1 MKKRF
6 LLTGV
11 IALMMSGAAL
21 NAQTSGTCGAN
32 LTWELTGTGDNL
44 TLTISG
50 TGDMTDYNY
59 AGPWYYQ
66 QSNIKT
72 LVINDGVTKI
82 GNFAFAD
89 CRNLTGTLTIPNSV
103 TSIGDYAFYF
113 CWGLTSFTIPNS
125 VISIGE
131 SAFWNCSSLTG
142 TVTIPNSVAS
152 IGSGPFAACYNITA
166 IDVDANNPNYSSDNG
181 VLFDKNKTT
190 LIQYPAGK
198 IGAYTIP
205 NSVTFIEQYAFTGC
219 YGLTSVIIPNSII
232 KIKDLAF
239 YGSSGLTEI
248 NVDVSNPNYS
258 SVNGVLFNKNKTT
271 LIRYPAGKTGAY
283 TIPNSVTL
291 IGHYAFYYCSSLT
304 AVTIP
309 NSVVSIGE
317 WAFVNCS
324 SLIAVTIPN
333 SVTSIGQYAFYYC
346 SALKLVIIGSSV
358 TSIGDYAFH
367 SCSSLTTVTIPNSV
381 TSIGSIAFGY
391 CTSLTDVYVA
401 WETPPSIINSYVF
414 WQIAVSNVRL
424 YIPKGTLATYQAAPV
439 WQDFLLVED
448 IAEVNNIYN
457 DNLKLYPNPVKDVL
471 RIENGELRITNVE
484 ILDLTGKQIVNG
496 QWLNGK
502 SINVANLPSGV
513 YFLKIQTDNG
523 VITRKFVKE

>member
-291 IGHYAFYYCSSLT
+291 IGHYAFYYCS
-304 AVTIP
+304 
-309 NSVVSIGE
+309 
-317 WAFVNCS
+317 
-324 SLIAVTIPN
+324 
-333 SVTSIGQYAFYYC
+333 
-346 SALKLVIIGSSV
+346 ALKLVIIGSSV